1 MHQTV
6 ASVLSEKAMTHLRL
20 SKSAPALH
28 IRNSVPQPV
37 LNSLAQPSHSTAQS
51 LSVAGPYLK
60 WLTRGSACFN
70 MFFVSSQGSFLPVG
84 SHPWQVYDECQC
96 CLVRTCCARS
106 ANMLMDDVWF
116 FRFELASPGVD
127 VRRCRRLNTAPLKA
141 RKGLV
146 FLRNVGKT
154 PASLASCV
162 PCKLLAWASAT
173 PKHSK
178 RDSWGYLRLPAL
190 LESTLDSR
198 RRAWANPTLCHLRGK
213 LQLET

>member
-60 WLTRGSACFN
+60 LLTRGSACFN

-116 FRFELASPGVD
+116 FDSNLRVQESMSDDVDDSTRLRSRPGRGLCSCGTLERLRQVLQAVCLASFWPG
-127 VRRCRRLNTAPLKA
+127 LQQHQSIQSETH
-141 RKGLV
+141 G
-146 FLRNVGKT
+146 
-154 PASLASCV
+154 
-162 PCKLLAWASAT
+162 AT
-173 PKHSK
+173 C
-178 RDSWGYLRLPAL
+178 GYLHF
-190 LESTLDSR
+190 SR
-198 RRAWANPTLCHLRGK
+198 VL
-213 LQLET
+213 